1 MADVLLRRTRLGL
14 LAAAEVSGP
23 GSEVPERVARALA
36 GELGWDDARSA
47 EEAERF
53 RVNAEAE
60 GILPVSPPPARATL
74 VWS

>member
-23 GSEVPERVARALA
+23 GSEVPDASRARWPASSA
-36 GELGWDDARSA
+36 GTTRGSA

-60 GILPVSPPPARATL
+60 GILPG
-74 VWS
+74 